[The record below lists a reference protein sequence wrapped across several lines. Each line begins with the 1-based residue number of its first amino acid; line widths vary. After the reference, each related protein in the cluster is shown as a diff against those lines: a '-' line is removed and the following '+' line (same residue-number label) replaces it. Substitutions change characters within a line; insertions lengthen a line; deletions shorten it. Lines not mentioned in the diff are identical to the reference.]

1 MQLIPTSRK
10 RCNVY
15 ILHHQGQL
23 FQPPFLLVLT
33 FCQAID
39 ISKIMITDFSF
50 GRIVANGQTCNND
63 IKIVQ
68 GTLVPDWWRKS
79 GHSVEIEDLQDALDT
94 DPEFIVIGQG
104 QPGYMRITDSLREH
118 LAEKNVKLIEEPTP
132 LAIET
137 FNRLFKEGRRV
148 AGGFHVGC

>member
-1 MQLIPTSRK
+1 MKDNLERWTL
-10 RCNVY
+10 N
-15 ILHHQGQL
+15 LWTATF
-23 FQPPFLLVLT
+23 FQAALFLLVLI

-50 GRIVANGQTCNND
+50 GRIVANGQTCNSD

-79 GHSVEIEDLQDALDT
+79 GHNVEIEDLQDALDA
-94 DPEFIVIGQG
+94 DPEFIVIGKG
-104 QPGYMRITDSLREH
+104 QPGYMRITDSLRQH
-118 LAEKNVKLIEEPTP
+118 LAEKNVTLIEEPTP
-132 LAIET
+132 KAIET

-148 AGGFHVGC
+148 SGGFHVGC